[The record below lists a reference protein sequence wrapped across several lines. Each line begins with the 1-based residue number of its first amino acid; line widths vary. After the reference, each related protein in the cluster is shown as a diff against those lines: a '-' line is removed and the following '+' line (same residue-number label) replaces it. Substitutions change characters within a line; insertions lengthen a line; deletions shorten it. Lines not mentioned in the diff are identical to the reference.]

1 MRHRSIILVILLAG
15 TIWFSS
21 SAVGQDEDPGPP
33 GAPWGL
39 EWSPAARA
47 TDTPN
52 QLARL
57 PQIDPYDAGVALI
70 FDLSDLPDCLSLSHA
85 PASIDHQGEKLE
97 VKLEL
102 IPAAGCT
109 DRADGKLRLDLT
121 GLAGGDHEITV
132 QIAVR
137 AADRLETLVAQQAAS
152 FTVAAPGAGDPHATP
167 LVTLQVQMKGDRW
180 TRVPEEISAAPGTP
194 GRPGIVTLE

>member
-1 MRHRSIILVILLAG
+1 VRHRSFILVILLAG
-15 TIWFSS
+15 TVWFSS

-33 GAPWGL
+33 GAPLMVRMG
-39 EWSPAARA
+39 PAARS
-47 TDTPN
+47 
-52 QLARL
+52 QQARP

-70 FDLSDLPDCLSLSHA
+70 FDLSDLPDCQSLSHA
-85 PASIDHQGEKLE
+85 PPSIDHQGEKLA
-97 VKLEL
+97 VRLEL
-102 IPAAGCT
+102 VPAAGCT

-121 GLAGGDHEITV
+121 GLAGGDHEVTV

-152 FTVAAPGAGDPHATP
+152 FTVATPGAGDPHATP
-167 LVTLQVQMKGDRW
+167 QVALQVQMKGDSW
-180 TRVPEEISAAPGTP
+180 TRVMEEISAAPGTP